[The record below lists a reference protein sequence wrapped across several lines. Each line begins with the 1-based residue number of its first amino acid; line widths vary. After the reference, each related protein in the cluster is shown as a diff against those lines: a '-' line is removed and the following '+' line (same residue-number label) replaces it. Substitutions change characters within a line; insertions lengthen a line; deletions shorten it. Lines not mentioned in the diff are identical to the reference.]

1 MSDTSHIYRALT
13 EPLPVGRDGQV
24 IAHPSERAVLHT
36 REQIDLGHKHP
47 ELIAA
52 LLGTTPPA
60 ATDDDVKR
68 PIDLGVK
75 HPELIA
81 ALLGAAPE
89 PDDVDEPDD
98 DLPPAA

>member
-13 EPLPVGRDGQV
+13 EPLPVHRDGQV

-47 ELIAA
+47 ALIAA
-52 LLGTTPPA
+52 LIGTTPPE

-75 HPELIA
+75 RPALLA
-81 ALLGAAPE
+81 ALLGTPE
-89 PDDVDEPDD
+89 ADDDVDEPDD